1 MSNPSASTS
10 AADARM
16 LVYQGFED
24 DLHFLTKEV
33 LKNVLESIVA
43 ETHNRKLSREISKYF
58 TNCLWMKSTTASGS
72 VAIPFA
78 RTADE
83 AQMSVHLSFQ
93 QDIRSLPNDILKVA
107 LRFIAVETNNR
118 NLSQEISKYFN
129 DCLEDAEEF
138 PISSAAA
145 SVDITKPFV
154 GTVAAPFAH
163 PHAAGGAAAAI
174 ACRWGAGCHHKT
186 CTFAHPHA
194 AGGAAA
200 AIACRWG
207 AKCHYKT
214 TTCTFAHPHAAGGAA
229 AAIAC
234 RNGAACPNKG
244 WCRYSHLGA
253 Q

>member
-1 MSNPSASTS
+1 MSNPSASTH
-10 AADARM
+10 AA
-16 LVYQGFED
+16 VYEGFEQ
-24 DLHFLTKEV
+24 DLRSLSIES
-33 LKNVLESIVA
+33 LKILLQSIAA
-43 ETHNRKLSREISKYF
+43 ETCDRKRSQEISKYF

-78 RTADE
+78 RTAE

-93 QDIRSLPNDILKVA
+93 QDIRSLPDDILKVA

-118 NLSQEISKYFN
+118 NLSEEISKYFN

-145 SVDITKPFV
+145 SVAITRPFV
-154 GTVAAPFAH
+154 GAVAAPFMH
-163 PHAAGGAAAAI
+163 PPAAGGAAAAI
-174 ACRWGAGCHHKT
+174 ACRWGAGCRHKTT
-186 CTFAHPHA
+186 CTFTHPPA
-194 AGGAAA
+194 AG

-207 AKCHYKT
+207 AGCRHK
-214 TTCTFAHPHAAGGAA
+214 TTCTFTHPPT
-229 AAIAC
+229 AIAC
-234 RNGAACPNKG
+234 RNGAACPNKD